1 MEVAMFG
8 KSIVVAAVTILATSV
23 VAVGVVTAGSIPED
37 NGPPT
42 DLLGGEMLS
51 CPDGTQVQSRFS
63 RNGDSWEV
71 TGILSTGLDGT
82 ITIAG
87 PEEDVS
93 ATPTVNIVVSG
104 DPQPGDVVTMAGM
117 IPAVTGEMVATSVTA
132 ECPEMV
138 PAAAAEVPPPA
149 AEVAALTDEPDV
161 DEGFEDEAEGV
172 CNRGAGQSGELLMH
186 ENNGGVHIQRGQVV
200 SVEGNTLSVQTPEGT
215 MVVMID
221 QGTHLNGDPAA
232 AFEVKVRGDM
242 DDGVLIADEVKV
254 LCPNPHG
261 NDDGDDDERDNDD
274 EGEGGHG
281 NDQHEDKDKD
291 DD

>member
-82 ITIAG
+82 ITVAG

-132 ECPEMV
+132 ECPEAV
-138 PAAAAEVPPPA
+138 AEVPPPA
-149 AEVAALTDEPDV
+149 AEVAALSDGPDADED
-161 DEGFEDEAEGV
+161 FEDEAEGV

-200 SVEGNTLSVQTPEGT
+200 SLEGDTLSVQTPEGT

-221 QGTHLNGDPAA
+221 DDTHLNGDPAA
-232 AFEVKVRGDM
+232 AVEVKVRGDM

-261 NDDGDDDERDNDD
+261 EGDEGDDDERGNDD
-274 EGEGGHG
+274 EGDGGQG
-281 NDQHEDKDKD
+281 KDKHEDQGKTEDEE
-291 DD
+291 